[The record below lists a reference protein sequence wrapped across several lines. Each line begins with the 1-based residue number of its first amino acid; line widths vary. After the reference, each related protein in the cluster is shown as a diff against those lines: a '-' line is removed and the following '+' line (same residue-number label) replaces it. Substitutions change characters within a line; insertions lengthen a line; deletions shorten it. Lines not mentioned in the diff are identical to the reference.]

1 LASRHAQQLDA
12 RARHYL
18 DRIRDNTRQMGQLI
32 DDLLGL
38 ARVTRTELVAEQ
50 FDLAPKARQIVEQL
64 RQRFPDRDVDVEIE
78 APLPCTGD
86 PRLLAVLLENLIGN
100 AWKFTARVPQAR
112 IHVGRRAG
120 DDAQDV
126 YFVEDNGAGFDMAY
140 VDKLFKAFQRLHSAS
155 EFEGTG
161 IGLATVHRIVT
172 RHGGRVWA
180 EASPGRGAVFQ
191 FTLKDTRP

>member
-1 LASRHAQQLDA
+1 
-12 RARHYL
+12 
-18 DRIRDNTRQMGQLI
+18 M
-32 DDLLGL
+32 
-38 ARVTRTELVAEQ
+38 
-50 FDLAPKARQIVEQL
+50 APKARQIVEQL
-64 RQRFPDRDVDVEIE
+64 RQRFPNRDVEVEIE

-100 AWKFTARVPQAR
+100 AWKFTAKAPQAR
-112 IHVGRRAG
+112 IRIGRKS
-120 DDAQDV
+120 AQDGQEV

-140 VDKLFKAFQRLHSAS
+140 ADKLFKAFQRLHAAS

-180 EASPGRGAVFQ
+180 EASPGHGAIFQ